1 MKRKKANLLRR
12 ITNTALAV
20 LAITLVMTGCSDN
33 TEASQGDESESSS
46 VETEVP
52 SSDEEDETIS
62 VYTGKEVENEEDL
75 AIYKFSAD
83 IPEGFE
89 VSADSSEGK
98 MYVNTELGASIIVK
112 ARNYKEEF
120 QELSVFADQGCAA
133 IKLNNMLYQ
142 ADTEFF
148 DPIETTVA
156 GFDAIKYD
164 YEITSYI
171 FLYETDSEGEYVLD
185 DDGNPIITD
194 EKEVYGEYTDSVYYF
209 YSDEDVFYIIFESP
223 KATAEESQVYFDEF
237 LASVSIEPPVTE

>member
-33 TEASQGDESESSS
+33 TEASESENSS
-46 VETEVP
+46 VGTEVP
-52 SSDEEDETIS
+52 SSDEDYETIS
-62 VYTGKEVENEEDL
+62 IYTGLEVENDEDL
-75 AIYKFSAD
+75 AIYKFSAE
-83 IPEGFE
+83 IPDGFE

-98 MYVNTELGASIIVK
+98 MYVNTELGAGIIVK
-112 ARNYKEEF
+112 AQNYKEEF

-142 ADTEFF
+142 ADTEFS

-185 DDGNPIITD
+185 DDENPIITD
-194 EKEVYGEYTDSVYYF
+194 EKEVYAEYTDSVYYF

-223 KATAEESQVYFDEF
+223 KENAEEAQPYFDEF